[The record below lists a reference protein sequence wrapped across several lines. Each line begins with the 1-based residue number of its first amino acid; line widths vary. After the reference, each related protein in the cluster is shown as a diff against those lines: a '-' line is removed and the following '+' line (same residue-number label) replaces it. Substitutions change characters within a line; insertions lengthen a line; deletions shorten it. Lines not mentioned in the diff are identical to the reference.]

1 MNSLEHVRRLSFFAV
16 LGCAAAIAFQAQ
28 SAHPLSASPLV
39 GQAQNVGNAE
49 LDSKLAKYY
58 EHYTTLLNFD
68 ERIAQAEAANAG
80 VRPEQIE
87 MVKSMERGYQQHL
100 PASAFPA
107 NVSPQLIG
115 EVANCDVIVMGVPV
129 TERTLPIQDRSFLF
143 TEYEVRV
150 EEVFFAGQQVIH
162 TGDTIIVSRAGGE
175 LPFNGV
181 LVKAIESAFDLLGLN
196 QPYILMLRSVPGT
209 DTYRA
214 LGSGTFVIADGA
226 VSIASHLE
234 HPKNAKQQ
242 LDSFLSELDAAIA
255 LERSAQ
261 NLNGKMPD

>member
-1 MNSLEHVRRLSFFAV
+1 MNSLDHVRRLGLFAM
-16 LGCAAAIAFQAQ
+16 LGCAAAVAFQAQ

-58 EHYTTLLNFD
+58 EHYSTLLNFD

-80 VRPEQIE
+80 VKPEQIE
-87 MVKSMERGYQQHL
+87 IVKSMERAFQQHAL
-100 PASAFPA
+100 SSTLPA
-107 NVSPQLIG
+107 NVSPQLLG

-143 TEYEVRV
+143 TEYDVRV
-150 EEVFFAGQQVIH
+150 EQVFFAGQQVIH

-175 LPFNGV
+175 LRFKGV
-181 LVKAIESAFDLLGLN
+181 LVKAVESAFDLFPLN
-196 QPYILMLRSVPGT
+196 QPFIFILNSVPGT
-209 DTYRA
+209 DSYRA
-214 LGSGTFVIADGA
+214 YGSGTFVIEDGT

-234 HPKNAKQQ
+234 HPKNPKQE
-242 LDSFLSELDAAIA
+242 LDSFLSELDAAIE

-261 NLNGKMPD
+261 K

>member
-1 MNSLEHVRRLSFFAV
+1 MNSLEHVQRLSFLAL
-16 LGCAAAIAFQAQ
+16 LGCLVAIVFPAQ
-28 SAHPLSASPLV
+28 SAHSLNASPLG
-39 GQAQNVGNAE
+39 GQVQNASDAE

-87 MVKSMERGYQQHL
+87 IVKSMERAFQQHVL
-100 PASAFPA
+100 SSTLPA
-107 NVSPQLIG
+107 NVSPQLLG

-129 TERTLPIQDRSFLF
+129 TGRTLPIQDRSFLF

-162 TGDTIIVSRAGGE
+162 SGDTIVVSRAGGE

-181 LVKAIESAFDLLGLN
+181 LVKAIESAFDLLRLN

-209 DTYRA
+209 NSYRA
-214 LGSGTFVIADGA
+214 YGSGTFVIVDGA
-226 VSIASHLE
+226 VSIASRLE
-234 HPKNAKQQ
+234 HPKNPKQQ
-242 LDSFLSELDAAIA
+242 LDGFLSELDAAIE
-255 LERSAQ
+255 LKRSSQ
-261 NLNGKMPD
+261 K